1 MARSP
6 ATVTL
11 KGLTYA
17 FGEHRVLNQIDLDI
31 EAGSVVALL
40 GPSGCGKSTLL
51 KILAGL
57 LQPQQGSLQFG
68 ERLIASATHFT
79 QPEHRDIG
87 MVFQDYALW
96 PHMTVAQN
104 VAFPLLMRKVPAHE
118 RQPRV
123 MQALQLVGLGDFA
136 DRKPS
141 DLSGG
146 QQQRVALARAI
157 IAEPKILLFDE
168 PLSNLDTDLRE
179 SLCHEMAGLLRHLGT
194 TAVYVTHDRRE
205 AEILADRIVWLA
217 KGSVSA
223 VQNLTSLSG
232 EPT

>member
-1 MARSP
+1 MTRSP
-6 ATVTL
+6 VAVTL
-11 KGLTYA
+11 KGIGYA
-17 FGEHRVLNQIDLDI
+17 FGEHRVLNHIDLDI
-31 EAGSVVALL
+31 EAGSIVALL

-57 LQPQQGSLQFG
+57 LEPQQGTLQFG
-68 ERLIASATHFT
+68 ERLIADSAKSTP
-79 QPEHRDIG
+79 PEQRDIG

-104 VAFPLLMRKVPAHE
+104 VAFPLLMRRVSAHE
-118 RQPRV
+118 RQQRV
-123 MQALQLVGLGDFA
+123 MRALDRVGLAAFA
-136 DRKPS
+136 ARKPS

-179 SLCHEMAGLLRHLGT
+179 SLCLEMATLLRQLGT

-217 KGSVSA
+217 AGSVSA
-223 VQNLTSLSG
+223 IQTVTSLSG
-232 EPT
+232 EPA

>member
-1 MARSP
+1 MTRSP
-6 ATVTL
+6 VAVSL
-11 KGLTYA
+11 KGIGYA
-17 FGEHRVLNQIDLDI
+17 FGEHRVLNHIDLEI
-31 EAGSVVALL
+31 EPGSIVALL

-57 LQPQQGSLQFG
+57 LEPQQGTLQFG
-68 ERLIASATHFT
+68 ERLIANATKST
-79 QPEHRDIG
+79 PPEQRDIG

-104 VAFPLLMRKVPAHE
+104 VAFPLLMRRVSAHE
-118 RQPRV
+118 RQQRV
-123 MQALQLVGLGDFA
+123 KQALQRVGLGDFA
-136 DRKPS
+136 ARKPS

-179 SLCHEMAGLLRHLGT
+179 SLCLEMATLLRQLGT

-217 KGSVSA
+217 AGSVSA
-223 VQNLTSLSG
+223 IQTVTSLSG
-232 EPT
+232 EPA

>member
-1 MARSP
+1 MTRSP
-6 ATVTL
+6 VAVTL
-11 KGLTYA
+11 KGIGYA
-17 FGEHRVLNQIDLDI
+17 FGEHRILNHIDLDI
-31 EAGSVVALL
+31 EPGSIVALL

-57 LQPQQGSLQFG
+57 LEPQQGTLHFG
-68 ERLIASATHFT
+68 ERLIASAAKSTP
-79 QPEHRDIG
+79 PEQRDIG

-104 VAFPLLMRKVPAHE
+104 VAFPLLMRRVSAHE
-118 RQPRV
+118 RQQRV
-123 MQALQLVGLGDFA
+123 MQALQRVGLGDFA
-136 DRKPS
+136 ARKPS

-179 SLCHEMAGLLRHLGT
+179 SLCLEMATLLRQLGT

-217 KGSVSA
+217 AGSVSA
-223 VQNLTSLSG
+223 IQTVTSLSG
-232 EPT
+232 EPA